1 MRFYTVHAP
10 STSAPDSG
18 DGLVFVSDGFSW
30 AAVAFGPLWL
40 FYHRLWL
47 ALAGWVAIV
56 AALVAASFIL
66 GLSPAAVPLIY
77 YLLLL
82 LLGWEAAS
90 LRRYGL
96 ARRGYAMID
105 VAAGGNA
112 DEAALVHFSR
122 QQKRAAALNVHVPHR
137 AALTGGANTAGLS
150 PVETNP

>member
-10 STSAPDSG
+10 SASAPNSG

-47 ALAGWVAIV
+47 ALAGWIAI
-56 AALVAASFIL
+56 AGLLVAASLVL
-66 GLSPAAVPLIY
+66 GLTPAAGFFIY

-82 LLGWEAAS
+82 LLGWEAPS
-90 LRRYGL
+90 LRRFGL

-122 QQKRAAALNVHVPHR
+122 QQKPPVTLQPRAQPRTPLAS
-137 AALTGGANTAGLS
+137 GGSSAGLS
-150 PVETNP
+150 PVEINP